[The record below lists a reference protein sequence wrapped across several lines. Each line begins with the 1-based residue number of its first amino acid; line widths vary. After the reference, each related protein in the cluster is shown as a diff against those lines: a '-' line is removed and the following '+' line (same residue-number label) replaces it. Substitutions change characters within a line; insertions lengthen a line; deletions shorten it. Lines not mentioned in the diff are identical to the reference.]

1 MGSRYIE
8 LKTVQTL
15 DEIEVP
21 KPCIDMQDEGYNCEW
36 SQELTIKES
45 FDEYLNAWII
55 IHILNH
61 RFGWGNDPGTVFNMS
76 AGYNLQGILN
86 ANVQWFIDKM
96 GDCSEE
102 LAGRI
107 NEIIGIYPAVA
118 AIGIPS
124 AISDNITLSTMHGCP
139 ADEIEDIARYLLEK
153 RKLHTLVKLNPTLL
167 GPEMLREI
175 LNDKLRFKTIV
186 PDEAFGHDLK
196 YPDAVRIIKS
206 LQKTAA
212 ENNLQFGLKLTNTLE
227 SLNNKN
233 VFGSDVSM
241 MYMSGRALHPISVNL
256 ARKLQEEFSGELLLS
271 FSAGANAFNISDL
284 LSCGFR
290 TVTTCSDLL
299 KPGGY
304 MRLNQYFDEL
314 NKSLRSKAAD
324 GIDDYITRLSGQKD
338 LTAAALYNLS
348 RYSAE
353 VLTSKEYRREYI
365 KPPDIKTDRTLGY
378 FDCISAPCRDTCAA
392 SQDIPE
398 YLRFTA
404 AGQFDKAYEV
414 ILRTNPFPSVTG
426 MVCDHLCQGK
436 CTRINYDDPLQI
448 REVKRFISE
457 QDEVRLKPAADNG
470 LSAAVIGAGP
480 SGLSFAYYLRMAG
493 FRVDVFEARS
503 KAGGMVQYAIPG
515 FRLTDEAVAN
525 DIRRITDLG
534 VNIITT
540 LLLTQLNLCR

>member
-76 AGYNLQGILN
+76 VGYNLQGIMN
-86 ANVQWFIDKM
+86 ENVQWFLEKM
-96 GDCSEE
+96 GDCSDE
-102 LAGRI
+102 LAGKI
-107 NEIIGIYPAVA
+107 EEIIDIYPAVA
-118 AIGIPS
+118 GIEIPS

-167 GPEMLREI
+167 GPELLRNI

-186 PDEAFGHDLK
+186 PDEAFAHDLK

-256 ARKLQEEFSGELLLS
+256 ARKLQEEFCGGLLLS
-271 FSAGANAFNISDL
+271 FSAGADAFNISDL
-284 LSCGFR
+284 ISCGFR
-290 TVTTCSDLL
+290 TVTVCSDLL

-304 MRLNQYFDEL
+304 MRLNQYFEEL
-314 NKSLRSKAAD
+314 NKSLSK
-324 GIDDYITRLSGQKD
+324 
-338 LTAAALYNLS
+338 
-348 RYSAE
+348 
-353 VLTSKEYRREYI
+353 
-365 KPPDIKTDRTLGY
+365 
-378 FDCISAPCRDTCAA
+378 
-392 SQDIPE
+392 
-398 YLRFTA
+398 
-404 AGQFDKAYEV
+404 
-414 ILRTNPFPSVTG
+414 
-426 MVCDHLCQGK
+426 
-436 CTRINYDDPLQI
+436 
-448 REVKRFISE
+448 
-457 QDEVRLKPAADNG
+457 
-470 LSAAVIGAGP
+470 
-480 SGLSFAYYLRMAG
+480 
-493 FRVDVFEARS
+493 
-503 KAGGMVQYAIPG
+503 
-515 FRLTDEAVAN
+515 
-525 DIRRITDLG
+525 
-534 VNIITT
+534 
-540 LLLTQLNLCR
+540 